1 MAFNGK
7 YEFESDKNYDEFMK
21 RLGLPSDAIERGRN
35 FKIVTEVQQD
45 GQNFTW
51 SQHYPG
57 GHSMTNRFTIGTECD
72 METMGGKKFKAT
84 VHMDGGKIVV
94 DFPNYHQTSEVVGD
108 KLVEVS
114 VLLVLGTV
122 MRTSF
127 CLQPWP
133 LRDGPLGPGF
143 WALPMHWALC

>member
-1 MAFNGK
+1 MRVLSLSLDICHRTSTWQIKSQRGQLGELLGTLPPSRAGLWGAFCQARVSVLLL
-7 YEFESDKNYDEFMK
+7 F
-21 RLGLPSDAIERGRN
+21 
-35 FKIVTEVQQD
+35 Q
-45 GQNFTW
+45 
-51 SQHYPG
+51 
-57 GHSMTNRFTIGTECD
+57 
-72 METMGGKKFKAT
+72 AT

-143 WALPMHWALC
+143 WAPPMHRALC